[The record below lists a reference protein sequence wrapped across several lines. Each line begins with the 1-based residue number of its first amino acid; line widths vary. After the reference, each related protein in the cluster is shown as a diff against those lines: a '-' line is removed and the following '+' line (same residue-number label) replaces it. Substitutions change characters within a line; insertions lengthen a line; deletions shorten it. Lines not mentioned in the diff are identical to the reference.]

1 MTKIL
6 AAALA
11 IVGAVWFAAP
21 APASAATVQDGIANT
36 TQTGLSAARRHRR
49 AVVRRY
55 EAPRYY
61 GYYGPTYYERPY
73 ARPAPLFFGIG
84 GYW

>member
-1 MTKIL
+1 MKVL
-6 AAALA
+6 AASLA
-11 IVGAVWFAAP
+11 VAGVMIAAQPAAQAAVH
-21 APASAATVQDGIANT
+21 VDGVTKNQAVT
-36 TQTGLSAARRHRR
+36 DDMSARRYRR

-73 ARPAPLFFGIG
+73 ARPSPVWFGLG
-84 GYW
+84 GWW